1 MENSSF
7 CFVIQPIRDN
17 KYDKRYEDVFIPA
30 IQNAGL
36 KAYRVDKD
44 SSVRNIIDEIEKK
57 ISMSTL
63 CLADISKDNPN
74 VWYELGYAFAVG
86 KDVVMVCD
94 EERKTF
100 PFDISHKSI
109 IPYKTESPSDFTIL
123 SNQIT
128 DKIKS
133 FLASNR
139 TSEKIIESPL
149 KDTNGF
155 QPYETAL
162 LALIIGEQ
170 VTDEQSV
177 SVYMLKDQMGKAG
190 FNDIATSI
198 GIRILQRKQ
207 LIETYIDKDW
217 NGNEFNA
224 CRLTSKGIDFILKNV
239 ELFNMK
245 QKDSYPS
252 NRTLTNDLPF

>member
-1 MENSSF
+1 M
-7 CFVIQPIRDN
+7 
-17 KYDKRYEDVFIPA
+17 
-30 IQNAGL
+30 
-36 KAYRVDKD
+36 
-44 SSVRNIIDEIEKK
+44 
-57 ISMSTL
+57 
-63 CLADISKDNPN
+63 
-74 VWYELGYAFAVG
+74 
-86 KDVVMVCD
+86 
-94 EERKTF
+94 
-100 PFDISHKSI
+100 
-109 IPYKTESPSDFTIL
+109 
-123 SNQIT
+123 
-128 DKIKS
+128 
-133 FLASNR
+133 ASNR

-224 CRLTSKGIDFILKNV
+224 CRLTSKGIDLIFEECRII
-239 ELFNMK
+239 
-245 QKDSYPS
+245 
-252 NRTLTNDLPF
+252 